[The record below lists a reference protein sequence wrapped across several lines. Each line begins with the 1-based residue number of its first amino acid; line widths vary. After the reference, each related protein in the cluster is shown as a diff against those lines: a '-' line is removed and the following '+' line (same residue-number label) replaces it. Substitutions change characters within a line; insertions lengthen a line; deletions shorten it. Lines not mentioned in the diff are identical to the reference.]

1 MNAAPML
8 LLCAG
13 LAAGASVVTTLA
25 LRPDTPP
32 MQAAGA
38 DSSELASLRQ
48 EIAALH
54 GQLEALQS
62 AESSADA
69 LPAARASERIAMSDI
84 DGAVARYFEERAEA
98 GSATLGEA
106 AEEEGAAAAVVVDYE
121 ALLDEIFDG
130 DLDEEGRQARW
141 EQIRAAGKLDE
152 AIAYLEQRAE
162 EAANDPDA
170 QVEVASAYIQKI
182 FEVGDGPQAGLWAG
196 KADGAYDR
204 ALALDPQHWDARF
217 NKAISLSFWP
227 PIFGKQG
234 EAISHFETLI
244 QQQNAGP
251 VESHHAQTYVL
262 LGNLYTQTGNNEKA
276 QAIWNQGLA
285 LFPDDPSLAGK
296 LAGGQ

>member
-1 MNAAPML
+1 MNAAPLL

-13 LAAGASVVTTLA
+13 LAAGASVATTLA
-25 LRPDTPP
+25 LQPDSAPT
-32 MQAAGA
+32 QAAVSE
-38 DSSELASLRQ
+38 SSELASLRE

-54 GQLEALQS
+54 GELEALKGAGS
-62 AESSADA
+62 AAGA
-69 LPAARASERIAMSDI
+69 LPAVRSAERIAMSDI
-84 DGAVARYFEERAEA
+84 DSAVARYFDDHADGLGARLAEVA
-98 GSATLGEA
+98 L
-106 AEEEGAAAAVVVDYE
+106 EEGAAAPAAIDYE

-130 DLDEEGRQARW
+130 DLDEDGRQARW
-141 EQIRAAGKLDE
+141 EEIRAAGKLDE
-152 AIAYLEQRAE
+152 AIAYLETRAE

-204 ALALDPQHWDARF
+204 ALKLDPQHWDARF

-234 EAISHFETLI
+234 EAISHFETLV

-262 LGNLYTQTGNNEKA
+262 LGNLYTQTGQNDKA

-285 LFPDDPSLAGK
+285 LFPGDESLVGK
-296 LAGGQ
+296 LGNGQ

>member
-13 LAAGASVVTTLA
+13 LAAGASVATTLA
-25 LRPDTPP
+25 LRPRP
-32 MQAAGA
+32 AAA
-38 DSSELASLRQ
+38 EAVAAEPNDLTTLRNEVAALRSELAAQR
-48 EIAALH
+48 
-54 GQLEALQS
+54 S
-62 AESSADA
+62 AEQTGGA
-69 LPAARASERIAMSDI
+69 LPAATSSDRIDIGDI
-84 DGAVARYFEERAEA
+84 DSAVARYFEERAGA
-98 GSATLGEA
+98 V
-106 AEEEGAAAAVVVDYE
+106 GAALAAGGEEASAEALTAVDYE

-130 DLDEEGRQARW
+130 DLDDEGRQARW

-162 EAANDPDA
+162 ERANDPDA

-204 ALALDPQHWDARF
+204 ALELDPQHWNARF
-217 NKAISLSFWP
+217 SKAISLSFWP

-234 EAISHFETLI
+234 EAITHFETLI
-244 QQQNAGP
+244 QQQNSGP
-251 VESHHAQTYVL
+251 VEDRHAQTYVL
-262 LGNLYTQTGNNEKA
+262 LGNLYTQSGNNDKA

-285 LFPDDPSLAGK
+285 LFPDDEELASK
-296 LAGGQ
+296 LGGGQ